1 MHQHPI
7 GPDHSVNKVVTRNSS
22 SFFVSFNPRCTWDCS
37 TLACLIYT
45 IQYPFKTNILQFL
58 IRFNLQPAN
67 AYYIWKVRAIY
78 HRFDGILPK
87 THPSTSFPG
96 AGSENGIP
104 QWTKKMLFMA
114 IWGRNNLIFTKTE
127 RKEMQEYANH
137 VALYGI
143 IYILF
148 EKHLREKQVSVY
160 IMKPCGEIGQGF
172 EESLRGGKLV
182 LTA

>member
-45 IQYPFKTNILQFL
+45 IQYPFKTNILRFL

-87 THPSTSFPG
+87 NPSINLVSWRRQRKWYSPVN
-96 AGSENGIP
+96 E
-104 QWTKKMLFMA
+104 KMLFMA

-127 RKEMQEYANH
+127 RKELNGKKCKNTQIML
-137 VALYGI
+137 LYMELSTFCLRSI
-143 IYILF
+143 C
-148 EKHLREKQVSVY
+148 EKNRSVFISWDRVEK
-160 IMKPCGEIGQGF
+160 
-172 EESLRGGKLV
+172 
-182 LTA
+182 

>member
-58 IRFNLQPAN
+58 IRFNLQQLTLTIFGR
-67 AYYIWKVRAIY
+67 YERYTIDSMVY
-78 HRFDGILPK
+78 CLK